1 MRAVGTQ
8 IHQPDAGDP
17 RRGTFFVESGKNKP
31 YRTRAE
37 LVNRY
42 RSAMS
47 QANEL
52 TKLVHRELG
61 RSDVH
66 CGPRKFCPNASD
78 GHPLAGSLSLGQTPP
93 VEERHQQQTQELQQR
108 QAREQQDLQERQQH
122 EASQTAP
129 PREKHH

>member
-1 MRAVGTQ
+1 MVTGSLNENVTGVFAPADPAQAKANTSVRNVFRAIGMLLMRAVGTQ
-8 IHQPDAGDP
+8 IHQPDAGEP

-66 CGPRKFCPNASD
+66 
-78 GHPLAGSLSLGQTPP
+78 
-93 VEERHQQQTQELQQR
+93 
-108 QAREQQDLQERQQH
+108 
-122 EASQTAP
+122 
-129 PREKHH
+129 